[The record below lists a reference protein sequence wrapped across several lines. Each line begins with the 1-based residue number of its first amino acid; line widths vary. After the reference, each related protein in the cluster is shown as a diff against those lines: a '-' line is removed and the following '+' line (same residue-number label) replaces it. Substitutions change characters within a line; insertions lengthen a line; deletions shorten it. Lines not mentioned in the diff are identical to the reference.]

1 MFLAAARRASRP
13 KRLTALRLAAQAAQ
27 GASARDPIFL
37 PRAPALALAPRRWRS
52 GEAPPRAPAA
62 GDLGGPT
69 FTSGDGAP
77 IATKQVGGGGK
88 VRAARLKCA
97 SSLAM
102 PPFFTPC
109 GASREVLRDSAPFTS
124 LLPSLGMGRQG
135 GGVGRAAPPPKFSR
149 RSHSH
154 TKSAPAWS
162 ESLRPHPR
170 RVLARR
176 TRRWRLNTQST
187 AVMARGRR
195 FRPGRP
201 ARRRRGTVGAR
212 LSRGVVSRCLAL
224 FRCFFACAAALQA
237 LTCAPFALS
246 SLP

>member
-88 VRAARLKCA
+88 VRAARLKWLRA
-97 SSLAM
+97 SQC
-102 PPFFTPC
+102 PPFSLPAALRARFCAILRHLRPC
-109 GASREVLRDSAPFTS
+109 YLRWAWEDRAGAWGGLHPPRNSPVVPTATQKVRPRGASRFGRTRDACWRGGRGGGASIPKAPLSWPGGGGFG
-124 LLPSLGMGRQG
+124 PGGRQG
-135 GGVGRAAPPPKFSR
+135 GGGALLERDC
-149 RSHSH
+149 
-154 TKSAPAWS
+154 
-162 ESLRPHPR
+162 
-170 RVLARR
+170 RV
-176 TRRWRLNTQST
+176 
-187 AVMARGRR
+187 
-195 FRPGRP
+195 
-201 ARRRRGTVGAR
+201 
-212 LSRGVVSRCLAL
+212 AL
-224 FRCFFACAAALQA
+224 FRVVWRCFVV
-237 LTCAPFALS
+237 S
-246 SLP
+246 SRVRLHFRR